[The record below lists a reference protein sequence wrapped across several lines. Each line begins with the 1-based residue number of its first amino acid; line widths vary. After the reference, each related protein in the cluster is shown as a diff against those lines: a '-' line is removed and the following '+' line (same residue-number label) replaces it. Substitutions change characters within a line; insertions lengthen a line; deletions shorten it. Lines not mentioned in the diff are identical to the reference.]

1 MKIWNML
8 LLAPIML
15 LAFAVACDGG
25 SSEDEAQPTATV
37 VVTEA
42 APPDVTAAP
51 TGTARPQIE
60 VPQEIVDAIDAYIRT
75 VGLNGGT
82 DGRPLVTDCAA
93 LGPEFGLCLDLPS
106 STVSDTQ
113 AIIPVFANR
122 TDAFWELTLVKE
134 DGAWTVTGV
143 TYGGP

>member
-1 MKIWNML
+1 MRNML
-8 LLAPIML
+8 FFASVML
-15 LAFAVACDGG
+15 LAFAGACNGD
-25 SSEDEAQPTATV
+25 SNEDEAQPNATGV
-37 VVTEA
+37 ATEA
-42 APPDVTAAP
+42 ALP
-51 TGTARPQIE
+51 TGTAAPAGSAPPQIE
-60 VPQEIVDAIDAYIRT
+60 VPQEIIDAIDAYIRT